1 MESMFSNSLFNQDI
15 GAWDVSSVTNMR
27 AMFDF
32 YCPFNHPIGSWDVSN
47 VTDMAFMFKKCNSI

>member
-32 YCPFNHPIGSWDVSN
+32 YCPFNHPIGSWDVQT
-47 VTDMAFMFKKCNSI
+47 VM